1 MWTRKIRVYELEDVG
16 EVIQDFWWEEMMVMC
31 WGGGEVFNIFVD
43 SKKTPVVKSCIGGER
58 VHVFVVVYVE

>member
-1 MWTRKIRVYELEDVG
+1 MGGNDGYVLG
-16 EVIQDFWWEEMMVMC
+16 
-31 WGGGEVFNIFVD
+31 GGGEVVD